1 MPVQGIIGKKL
12 GMTQIFAD
20 DGRAI
25 PATVIEAGPC
35 VVVQRKTIKRN
46 KNNKR
51 DGYSAVQ
58 LGLVDATVR
67 NVNKPQ
73 QGHYEKTGGGLPPC
87 RLLRELR
94 VDESDDAKVGDE
106 ITVGDLFAPGDKV
119 FITGTSQGK
128 GFQGVMKRHN
138 FSGGGASHGSMFHRA
153 PGSTGQS
160 AYPSRTLKGLR
171 APGHMGDRRVTTP
184 KIEVVQL
191 DAESNL
197 LIVKGAV
204 PGAKGGYL
212 VIQKRS

>member
-171 APGHMGDRRVTTP
+171 APGHMGGRRVTTP

>member
-35 VVVQRKTIKRN
+35 VVVQRKSNKRN

-51 DGYSAVQ
+51 DGYAAVQ

-87 RLLRELR
+87 RMLRELR
-94 VDESDDAKVGDE
+94 VDESDESKVGDE
-106 ITVGDLFAPGDKV
+106 VKVGDVFAPGDSV
-119 FITGTSQGK
+119 LITGTSQGK
-128 GFQGVMKRHN
+128 GFQGVMKRHG
-138 FSGGGASHGSMFHRA
+138 FGGGRASHGSMFHRA
-153 PGSTGQS
+153 PGSIGQS
-160 AYPSRTLKGLR
+160 AYPSRTLKGIR
-171 APGHMGDRRVTTP
+171 SPGHMGDRRITMRNVE
-184 KIEVVQL
+184 IVEL

-197 LIVKGAV
+197 MIVKGAV

-212 VIQKRS
+212 VIQKRA

>member
-106 ITVGDLFAPGDKV
+106 IKVGDLFAPGDTV
-119 FITGTSQGK
+119 SITGHQQGQGLPGRHETSQ
-128 GFQGVMKRHN
+128 F
-138 FSGGGASHGSMFHRA
+138 
-153 PGSTGQS
+153 
-160 AYPSRTLKGLR
+160 
-171 APGHMGDRRVTTP
+171 
-184 KIEVVQL
+184 
-191 DAESNL
+191 
-197 LIVKGAV
+197 
-204 PGAKGGYL
+204 
-212 VIQKRS
+212 

>member
-12 GMTQIFAD
+12 GMTQIFSE

-35 VVVQRKTIKRN
+35 VVVQRKSIKKN

-67 NVNKPQ
+67 NVTKPQ

-94 VDESDDAKVGDE
+94 VDEADEAKVGDE
-106 ITVGDLFAPGDKV
+106 IKVADVFAPGDTV

-138 FSGGGASHGSMFHRA
+138 FSGGRASHGSMFHRA

-171 APGHMGDRRVTTP
+171 APGHMGDRRVTVP
-184 KIEVVQL
+184 KLEVVQL

-197 LIVKGAV
+197 MIVKGAV

-212 VIQKRS
+212 VIQKRA

>member
-1 MPVQGIIGKKL
+1 MPVHGIIGKKL
-12 GMTQIFAD
+12 GMTQVFSE

-35 VVVQRKTIKRN
+35 VVVQRKSIKKN

-51 DGYSAVQ
+51 DGYSAIQ
-58 LGLVDATVR
+58 IGLVDATVR
-67 NVNKPQ
+67 NVTKPQ

-94 VDESDDAKVGDE
+94 VDESDETKVGDE
-106 ITVGDLFAPGDKV
+106 IRVGDVFAPGDTV
-119 FITGTSQGK
+119 FITGTSKGK
-128 GFQGVMKRHN
+128 GFQGVMKRHG

-171 APGHMGDRRVTTP
+171 APGHMGDVRVTVRNL
-184 KIEVVQL
+184 EVVQL
-191 DAESNL
+191 DTESNL
-197 LIVKGAV
+197 MIVKGAV
-204 PGAKGGYL
+204 PGAKGGYV
-212 VIQKRS
+212 VIQKRA